1 MMKTDTKIRK
11 QETKGKKKKLPKI
24 IREKYHMHF
33 PNLLYISA

>member
-11 QETKGKKKKLPKI
+11 QETKGKKKLHKI